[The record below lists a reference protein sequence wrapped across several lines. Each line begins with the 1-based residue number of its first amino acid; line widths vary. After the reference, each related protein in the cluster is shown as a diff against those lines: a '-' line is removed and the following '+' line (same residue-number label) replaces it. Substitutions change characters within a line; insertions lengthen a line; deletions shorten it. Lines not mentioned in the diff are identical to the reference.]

1 MNCGYIAWATM
12 RLFRIEN
19 DEYGNRHKTL
29 LKQCESREN
38 LEALGEIIANAEQD
52 ESSEWLDLQL
62 PTMGD
67 DKLDY
72 IMRTQLTLSLR
83 GEDYL
88 LIVA

>member
-1 MNCGYIAWATM
+1 M

-29 LKQCESREN
+29 LKQSESREN
-38 LEALGEIIANAEQD
+38 LEALGQVIANAEQD
-52 ESSEWLDLQL
+52 EPSQWLDLQL

-67 DKLDY
+67 DKLDR
-72 IMRTQLTLSLR
+72 IKRTQITLSLP